1 MLELNMEA
9 LNMSHPSHLGRAYES
24 RVKDLLIS
32 CQAADNEFNV
42 NGINIDNVLVTGLST
57 NSQDV
62 EPGDVFIALNGLNT
76 RGHDFIDRA
85 IDKGAVAIFADTD
98 GIFSLRILRV
108 LFLFLLRQLST
119 NSPAL

>member
-9 LNMSHPSHLGRAYES
+9 FNMSHPSHLGRAYES
-24 RVKDLLIS
+24 RVIDLLIS

-62 EPGDVFIALNGLNT
+62 EPGDVFIALNGLNANIAC
-76 RGHDFIDRA
+76 RY
-85 IDKGAVAIFADTD
+85 
-98 GIFSLRILRV
+98 FSNPNVRHLVRV
-108 LFLFLLRQLST
+108 WTLT
-119 NSPAL
+119 NN